1 MESQNQQQTIVTFR
15 ESRRVVHYHLR
26 RGGYGRSVPLS
37 DEEVRTLRRRGV
49 PIDLPATAPLSGP
62 PSWPETAVPGSAA
75 EGAEWDS

>member
-1 MESQNQQQTIVTFR
+1 MESHIEQQSIVTFR

-49 PIDLPATAPLSGP
+49 PIDLPVTAPLSHP
-62 PSWPETAVPGSAA
+62 QNWPETAVPDHVT
-75 EGAEWDS
+75 EGGGCHS